1 MHELTLCQSLLRI
14 IEQEAERQ
22 AFSAVRVVWLEVG
35 DFAAV
40 EEGALRFAFDVARRG
55 TPAANARLEIVPVDG
70 EAWCP
75 HCQCRVVVGRQYD
88 ACPECGH
95 FGVHIRAGDTLRIK
109 ALEVE

>member
-1 MHELTLCQSLLRI
+1 MHELSLCQSLMRI

-22 AFSAVRVVWLEVG
+22 LFSAVRVVWLEVG

-40 EEGALRFAFDVARRG
+40 EAGALRFAFEVSRQG

-75 HCQCRVVVGRQYD
+75 YCQCTVVVRRQYD
-88 ACPECGH
+88 ACPDCGG
-95 FGVHIRAGDTLRIK
+95 FGLHIRAGDVLRIK